1 MDIQNIDPHILAIFV
16 GAISLLPL
24 FIIIC
29 TSFLKISVVL
39 LIVRNAL
46 GIQQV
51 PANMVIYSISL
62 AATIFI
68 MMPVFNETC
77 RRIEDVSQGEM
88 NIEAIYSNRERIIEP
103 LQNFFLHN
111 INPDTQI
118 RLTKAAKKLWQKNAE
133 DPVDHNNLA
142 IVLSSFVLSELQ
154 AGFKTGFLI
163 YIPFLVVDLLVA
175 NILMALGMQMVAPM
189 VVSLPLK
196 LLLFT
201 LIDGWSRLLEGLF
214 YSYL

>member
-142 IVLSSFVLSELQ
+142 IILSSFVLSELQ